1 MSFTGIALI
10 SVPYNIYSDILNQRL
25 IYGLARS
32 PFLTSGR
39 KKWISKKERLP
50 ISPLLTKQYYK
61 KQKMSAKRYLC
72 MFYRYEKASHCVNR
86 DLLWYSLMQVRIHGK
101 FITAEK
107 SIFYQT
113 HCSIKIN
120 DNIQIFFPVS
130 QGVKQRCKISRTLLA
145 IYINDLA
152 NDINFLSFGIQLN
165 NSHVSLLLYADDIAL
180 IFRHLI

>member
-10 SVPYNIYSDILNQRL
+10 SVPYDIYSDILNQRL

-61 KQKMSAKRYLC
+61 KQKISAKRYLC

-120 DNIQIFFPVS
+120 DNIQIFFLCHKV
-130 QGVKQRCKISRTLLA
+130 
-145 IYINDLA
+145 
-152 NDINFLSFGIQLN
+152 LN
-165 NSHVSLLLYADDIAL
+165 KDAKSHE
-180 IFRHLI
+180 HC